1 MFLLKY
7 FRKMIKMGIKFCMKR
22 KKYLKATKITHMNK
36 LDNTDTKTKFFLKKT
51 KCFKIQKQNVRNTV
65 QTMH

>member
-22 KKYLKATKITHMNK
+22 TKYLKATKITHMNK
-36 LDNTDTKTKFFLKKT
+36 LDNTDTKTKFKK
-51 KCFKIQKQNVRNTV
+51 KKPKVF
-65 QTMH
+65 